1 MPTEIPKNLF
11 DYLVHEQIS
20 SGRYASQQVTSIV
33 SLLNKADKDII
44 AKIEKHGKAGT
55 FTSYRLK
62 SLLKEIRQ
70 TIDDAYWE
78 MEKQLHE
85 EMGGYALHT
94 AEATTA
100 MFAAQIPVKF
110 SFVGLSDE
118 QLTAV
123 IDKTPISIG
132 KDKKLLLEE
141 VFKSIAAG
149 KEEAIRGAL
158 RLGMVEGES
167 VAEIVRRL
175 IGTRANKYKDGIFEA
190 GRRAAE
196 GIVRTTVIHTGN
208 QATQQMYLNNAEVLK
223 GWIYV
228 ATLDSRTCSV
238 CFSDSGKTF
247 PLNSGPVP
255 PRHVNCRCFSAPQL
269 KTWRELGIDMDELP
283 PSYRASKN
291 GPVKSDIS
299 FDEWLRGQD
308 KATQTELLGKTRAQ
322 LFADGGL
329 KLDRFT
335 DNSGQLYTL
344 DTLKQKHS
352 EAFKQAFG
360 N

>member
-20 SGRYASQQVTSIV
+20 SGRYASQQVASIV
-33 SLLNKADKDII
+33 SLLNQADKDII
-44 AKIEKHGKAGT
+44 AKIQAHGKNGT
-55 FTSYRLK
+55 FTAYRLK
-62 SLLKEIRQ
+62 SLLKEIKQ

-85 EMGGYALHT
+85 EMGGYALHV
-94 AEATTA
+94 AETTTA

-118 QLTAV
+118 QLAAI
-123 IDKTPISIG
+123 IDKTPISVG

-141 VFKSIAAG
+141 IFQSIAAG

-167 VAEIVRRL
+167 VPEMVRRL
-175 IGTRANKYKDGIFEA
+175 IGTKANRYTDGIMESS
-190 GRRAAE
+190 RRAAE
-196 GIVRTTVIHTGN
+196 AIVRTTVIHTGN
-208 QATQQMYLNNAEVLK
+208 QATQQTYLNNADVLK

-228 ATLDSRTCSV
+228 ATLDSRTCPV

-247 PLNSGPVP
+247 PLKSGPVP
-255 PRHVNCRCFSAPQL
+255 PRHINCRCFSAPQI
-269 KTWRELGIDMDELP
+269 KTWKELGIDMEELP

-299 FDEWLRGQD
+299 FDDWLRGQD
-308 KATQTELLGKTRAQ
+308 TATQVELLGKTRAK

-329 KLDRFT
+329 KLDKLT
-335 DNSGQLYTL
+335 DASGKLYTL
-344 DTLKQKHS
+344 DTLKQTQKA
-352 EAFKQAFG
+352 AFDKAFS
-360 N
+360 